1 MPLDKS
7 GTKQA
12 FKSNVKTLMGEVG
25 KSPHVQSRKQA
36 LAIAYATKR
45 RAGRADGGEVPM
57 PTPDPREGAADVR
70 AAYGDVKATPPVTIA
85 EDFMG
90 RFSPSKAQ
98 SNALRDAI
106 REKAFNTI
114 YSHPDVSDP
123 IAAYRNG
130 RSSHFNRG
138 GKTKGKAVGG
148 ALTSQAFNPVMP
160 GAASNGVG
168 MAQPQTMGGVLP
180 AQNIAPMVP
189 AKASEGGLSIPP
201 VKPVKMTTGPLVS
214 SVPGR
219 TDKHFTHVPSGSYV
233 IPADIVSGHGQG
245 NTLAGMNA
253 LHNLFKMGR
262 NQSLGMNPSH
272 YHLNKLKR
280 GGGADK
286 HVGKPVP
293 VKLAGGE
300 IVVPPHNVHETMQRL
315 RKRKMTLDEAH
326 KEMDKWVVE
335 HRTKLRRTLAKLPGP
350 VKN

>member
-12 FKSNVKTLMGEVG
+12 FKSNVKTLMNEVG

-45 RAGRADGGEVPM
+45 RGRADGGEVPM

-70 AAYGDVKATPPVTIA
+70 AAYGDVRSTPPVTIA

-98 SNALRDAI
+98 SNTLRDAI

-123 IAAYRNG
+123 IAAWREGKYAKGG
-130 RSSHFNRG
+130 RTSKKALG
-138 GKTKGKAVGG
+138 GSM
-148 ALTSQAFNPVMP
+148 SQAFNPVMP
-160 GAASNGVG
+160 GAGLG
-168 MAQPQTMGGVLP
+168 MANQNSLGGVQP
-180 AQNIAPMVP
+180 AQNIAPMVTG
-189 AKASEGGLSIPP
+189 KASGGGLSIPP

-233 IPADIVSGHGQG
+233 VPADIVSGHGQG

-280 GGGADK
+280 GGVADK